1 MNPGQVNQL
10 VRDNKTKKILSM
22 SDKYKK
28 FREVIL

>member
-10 VRDNKTKKILSM
+10 VRDNKTKKILGM